1 MNDCNKQKNLLC
13 LRCSYNVKMF
23 HFLKKKKLDEGSVYV
38 LFSK

>member
-1 MNDCNKQKNLLC
+1 MNDCNKQKNLVC

-23 HFLKKKKLDEGSVYV
+23 HLKKKKLDEGSVYV

>member
-1 MNDCNKQKNLLC
+1 MNDCNKQKNLVC

-23 HFLKKKKLDEGSVYV
+23 HLKKKLDEGSVYV